1 MSKDKKLKRAAR
13 KVVET
18 DHKVAETVGARR
30 ETLPVRIVG
39 LLAEAGDQP
48 ELITASAGTVVVGIV
63 SRRPDLIRGGARM
76 LAAHLVATGVKTMI
90 KHRFDRHRPAAA
102 EDSGDH
108 HFRKG
113 ESHEHDENSFP
124 SGHTAGAVAVARAAS
139 RDIEG
144 AGTPA
149 GLAATAIAAAQ
160 PATGSHFLTD
170 VVAGA
175 AIGWVSEAVV
185 SAIFDRVEPA
195 IENAVQRL
203 VGSGAAQ
210 TAADR

>member
-1 MSKDKKLKRAAR
+1 MSKDKTLKKAAK
-13 KVVET
+13 KVVKT
-18 DHKVAETVGARR
+18 DHEVTHAVSAAR
-30 ETLPVRIVG
+30 ETLPVRIAG
-39 LLAEAGDQP
+39 LLAEVGDQP
-48 ELITASAGTVVVGIV
+48 ELITASAGTLVVGLV

-76 LAAHLVATGVKTMI
+76 LTAHLVATGVKTMI
-90 KHRFDRHRPAAA
+90 KHRLDRHRPAAA
-102 EDSGDH
+102 EESGDH

-113 ESHEHDENSFP
+113 ASHDHDENSFP

-160 PATGSHFLTD
+160 PATGSHFLSD

-175 AIGWVSEAVV
+175 AVGWVSEAVV
-185 SAIFDRVEPA
+185 SAIFDRVEPR
-195 IENAVQRL
+195 IEDALRRVR
-203 VGSGAAQ
+203 SRSEGAA
-210 TAADR
+210 